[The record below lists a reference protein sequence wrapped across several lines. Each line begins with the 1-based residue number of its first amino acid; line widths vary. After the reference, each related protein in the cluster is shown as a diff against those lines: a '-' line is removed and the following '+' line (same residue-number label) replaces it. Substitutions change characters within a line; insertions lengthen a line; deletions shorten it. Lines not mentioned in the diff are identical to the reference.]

1 MTNIKGSYYPNLEN
15 QAQIEGFQRFNER
28 NFVRLTRQLYRQ
40 VTNNINARLET
51 CGFSDLSARHLS
63 VFDHLDSGGTN
74 IVTLAGRAGIS
85 KQAMSKLVRETH
97 SAGYVSVETDKNDS
111 RISNVSF
118 NEKGLGFLT
127 ILQTEINKV
136 REVILE
142 TEFVSKEDMSSTIS
156 TLSKIL
162 NYFEVTDDIFSLETR
177 KN

>member
-1 MTNIKGSYYPNLEN
+1 MKSMYYPNLEN
-15 QAQIEGFQRFNER
+15 QEQIERFQRFNER

-40 VTNNINARLET
+40 VTNNINTRLEA
-51 CGFSDLSARHLS
+51 CGYDDLSARHLS

-85 KQAMSKLVRETH
+85 KQAMSKLVREANI
-97 SAGYVSVETDKNDS
+97 AGYVSVETDKNDS
-111 RISNVSF
+111 RISNVNFS
-118 NEKGLGFLT
+118 EKGLGFLT

-142 TEFVSKEDMSSTIS
+142 TEHVTKEDLTSTIS
-156 TLSKIL
+156 TLSKLL
-162 NYFEVTDDIFSLETR
+162 NYFEVTDDIFALESR